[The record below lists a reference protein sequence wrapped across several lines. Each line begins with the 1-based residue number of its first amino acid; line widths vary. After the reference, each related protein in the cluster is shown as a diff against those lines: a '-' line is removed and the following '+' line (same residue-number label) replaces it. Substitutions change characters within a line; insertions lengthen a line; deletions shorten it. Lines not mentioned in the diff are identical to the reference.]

1 MGLTT
6 ALFGN
11 IIETML
17 NKQQERTV
25 YITFTEGYYNI
36 KGQPTNVAGLT
47 FKLVED
53 FKVSKSGEG
62 YVTVE
67 GGGQPGFPDRSI
79 RIKCEQGAYE
89 VAGSAK
95 PIPQGVSMLTALK
108 KPAKQGDAVVTDMT
122 QIKVPDTAVQHET
135 DEEII
140 ERTRLRFEILKD
152 MTKAVKQGDVR
163 AMIVT
168 GPPGVGKS
176 FGVEE
181 VLAKDDLFDM
191 MGQRKPKY
199 EIVKGAMS
207 AIGLYSKLY
216 QFSDSKN
223 ILVFDDCDS
232 ILLDDIALNILK
244 AALDSSKKRT
254 ISWNTD
260 SRLLRSEGIPDKF
273 EFKGGAIFITNL
285 KFENV
290 RSKKLQEHLAALE
303 SRCHYIDLRMDTDRE
318 KVLRIKQI
326 VKDGMLDSY
335 EMEDVARDE
344 VVNFI
349 EEHRAVMRE
358 LSLRTVLKVADLRKS
373 FPTNWQNMAKV
384 TVMKGAY

>member
-1 MGLTT
+1 M
-6 ALFGN
+6 
-11 IIETML
+11 
-17 NKQQERTV
+17 
-25 YITFTEGYYNI
+25 YITFTEGWYNI
-36 KGQPTNVAGLT
+36 KGQPTNVAGMT

-53 FKVSKSGEG
+53 FKVAKTGEG

-79 RIKCEQGAYE
+79 RVKCRQGAYN

-108 KPAKQGDAVVTDMT
+108 NKKGETVTDFT
-122 QIKVPDTAVQHET
+122 QVKVDDSAVAHET

-140 ERTRLRFEILKD
+140 ERTRMRFEILKD
-152 MTKAVKQGDVR
+152 MTKAVKSGDVR

-181 VLAKDDLFDM
+181 VLAKDDLFNTL
-191 MGQRKPKY
+191 GERKPKY

-216 QFSDSKN
+216 NFSDSKH

-260 SRLLRSEGIPDKF
+260 SRLLRSEGIPDRF

-290 RSKKLQEHLAALE
+290 RSKKLQDHLAALE

-318 KVLRIKQI
+318 KILRIKQI

-335 EMEDVARDE
+335 ELEDVAKDE
-344 VVNFI
+344 VVSFI
-349 EEHRAVMRE
+349 DEHRAKLRE

-373 FPTNWQNMAKV
+373 FPGNWQNMAKV